1 MRSTPMS
8 RISRLLF
15 CLVFCLGGAVFLSLL
30 LPDSARAQTC
40 FSNND
45 CAADRECRSG
55 GGLFYVCRPIA
66 CNFNTDCPRNLRPCA
81 GGVCQNLPAGG
92 GGRAGLGFLSPES
105 DRHAAAYS
113 LVAASPRASRARRG
127 CNAPT
132 GAVG

>member
-1 MRSTPMS
+1 MS
-8 RISRLLF
+8 RIAQLL
-15 CLVFCLGGAVFLSLL
+15 LCLGAAVVLSLL
-30 LPDSARAQTC
+30 LPESVNAQIC

-92 GGRAGLGFLSPES
+92 GSSGAGIPQAGVGQACGRVQFGGGVTKSVACKKGLQCSNG
-105 DRHAAAYS
+105 RC
-113 LVAASPRASRARRG
+113 RRL
-127 CNAPT
+127 PS
-132 GAVG
+132 